1 MSEPTAIP
9 VLCGRS
15 PAHFSE
21 AIHMSE
27 TLPSRTYNSR
37 RPTKE
42 DRVFTGERWG
52 MSSRVISPPPLK
64 WIITS
69 NIYYPLQT
77 LQAFVVSISLARLGL
92 ANGNAMSMS
101 LDTSARLIEHIQDA
115 REKAAMC
122 CRATRDGRGPPNP
135 SLTGRRLEIIQ

>member
-1 MSEPTAIP
+1 
-9 VLCGRS
+9 
-15 PAHFSE
+15 
-21 AIHMSE
+21 
-27 TLPSRTYNSR
+27 
-37 RPTKE
+37 
-42 DRVFTGERWG
+42 

-69 NIYYPLQT
+69 NIYYPPQT

-101 LDTSARLIEHIQDA
+101 IDTSARLIEHIQDA